1 MAVAIAGAGEHRHE
15 LIQRRRAARHN
26 IGKSLS
32 SVHEEPMRKKISIS
46 AASVARAFAITV
58 AAAAITAA
66 CAAPGDPANFVQW
79 RPGLASSA
87 QPDAAYLKR
96 AKALGYEVVINLAP
110 PEYKEAVP
118 AEGGI
123 LGEQGVT
130 YLNIPVNFDN
140 PTAEDFRVF
149 RAMLKTVEA
158 KKVLVHCQ
166 VNLRGSS
173 FTFLY
178 RVIQEDAN
186 ADEARGKLNS
196 VWAPNP
202 VWKKFIEGV
211 LVANGK
217 KGEIF

>member
-1 MAVAIAGAGEHRHE
+1 MNLSRSSVSLARNLAKIVANIAVATFGGAG
-15 LIQRRRAARHN
+15 ITIANAA
-26 IGKSLS
+26 
-32 SVHEEPMRKKISIS
+32 
-46 AASVARAFAITV
+46 T
-58 AAAAITAA
+58 
-66 CAAPGDPANFVQW
+66 GDPANFVQW

-87 QPDAAYLKR
+87 QPDADYLKR
-96 AKALGYEVVINLAP
+96 AKVLGFEVVINLAP

-130 YLNIPVNFDN
+130 YLNIPVDFNK

-149 RAMLKTVEA
+149 RAMLKTVETR
-158 KKVLVHCQ
+158 KVLVHCQ

-202 VWKKFIEGV
+202 TWKKFIESV
-211 LVANGK
+211 LAANGK